1 MKLKEFVESYGCKLE
16 NLGNL
21 NRQYPL
27 FDRKE
32 LYESHPNG
40 GQEFL
45 FLPLFWSGR
54 SRNWQSGFRYQRLR

>member
-45 FLPLFWSGR
+45 FLPPFW
-54 SRNWQSGFRYQRLR
+54 